1 MKCYEQNKNVMKC
14 YEIIEILIPEAQ
26 NRSFFH
32 GIGFHN
38 IPEALERKPIED
50 TS

>member
-1 MKCYEQNKNVMKC
+1 MKCYEKNKNVMKC
-14 YEIIEILIPEAQ
+14 YEIIEILVPEAQ
-26 NRSFFH
+26 NRPVFRDT
-32 GIGFHN
+32 GFHN